1 MSAHL
6 SEFIAEQREGLVD
19 LMKSLRQSQVKAARE
34 AARSSAERIKS
45 LNQRVRAL
53 AKSGLRVNEVS
64 HGAAQDLIELQADIV
79 TSALNDAATQI
90 ERLSYT
96 ETARDFARLQG
107 EVMLAARQRIV
118 DDLAR
123 AVTALKGAAGDVRKA
138 VAQSDAAKSAKASR
152 TTRRGAKSPAKTKAK
167 AKAKAGAQSRSKP
180 KPKPKTKT
188 KAKAKAKAKAK
199 TGARTARATRSRA
212 RKTVR
217 TRRAGA
223 APERS
228 RARSRGWRGQSRAS
242 AIIARP
248 AMPTPQSRL
257 RTYVMPIRY
266 TGR

>member
-64 HGAAQDLIELQADIV
+64 HGAAQNLIELQADIV
-79 TSALNDAATQI
+79 TSALTDAAAQI

-123 AVTALKGAAGDVRKA
+123 AVTALKGAAGEVRKA
-138 VAQSDAAKSAKASR
+138 VVQPDAPKPAKAR
-152 TTRRGAKSPAKTKAK
+152 KAVRRRANAP
-167 AKAKAGAQSRSKP
+167 
-180 KPKPKTKT
+180 
-188 KAKAKAKAKAK
+188 AKAKAK
-199 TGARTARATRSRA
+199 TRAPAKAKAKTKGKVKTKARAPGATRSKP

-217 TRRAGA
+217 RTRRT
-223 APERS
+223 
-228 RARSRGWRGQSRAS
+228 RA
-242 AIIARP
+242 
-248 AMPTPQSRL
+248 
-257 RTYVMPIRY
+257 
-266 TGR
+266 

>member
-19 LMKSLRQSQVKAARE
+19 LMKSLRQSQLKAARE

-64 HGAAQDLIELQADIV
+64 HGAAQNLIELQADIV
-79 TSALNDAATQI
+79 TSALTDAAAQI

-123 AVTALKGAAGDVRKA
+123 AVTALKGAAGEVRKA
-138 VAQSDAAKSAKASR
+138 VVQPDAPKPAKAR
-152 TTRRGAKSPAKTKAK
+152 KAVRRRAK
-167 AKAKAGAQSRSKP
+167 AP
-180 KPKPKTKT
+180 
-188 KAKAKAKAKAK
+188 AKAKAK
-199 TGARTARATRSRA
+199 TRAPAKAKAKTKGKVKTKARAPGATRSKP

-217 TRRAGA
+217 RTRRT
-223 APERS
+223 
-228 RARSRGWRGQSRAS
+228 RA
-242 AIIARP
+242 
-248 AMPTPQSRL
+248 
-257 RTYVMPIRY
+257 
-266 TGR
+266 

>member
-19 LMKSLRQSQVKAARE
+19 LMKSLRQSQLKAARE

-64 HGAAQDLIELQADIV
+64 HGAAQNLIELQADIV
-79 TSALNDAATQI
+79 TSALTDAAAQI

-123 AVTALKGAAGDVRKA
+123 AVTALKGAAGEVRKA
-138 VAQSDAAKSAKASR
+138 VVQPDAPKPAKAR
-152 TTRRGAKSPAKTKAK
+152 KAVRRRAKAPAKA
-167 AKAKAGAQSRSKP
+167 R
-180 KPKPKTKT
+180 
-188 KAKAKAKAKAK
+188 AKAKAKAKVK
-199 TGARTARATRSRA
+199 TSARAPRATRSKP

-217 TRRAGA
+217 RTRRT
-223 APERS
+223 
-228 RARSRGWRGQSRAS
+228 RA
-242 AIIARP
+242 
-248 AMPTPQSRL
+248 
-257 RTYVMPIRY
+257 
-266 TGR
+266 

>member
-19 LMKSLRQSQVKAARE
+19 LMKSLRQSQLKAARE

-64 HGAAQDLIELQADIV
+64 HGAAQNLIELQADIV
-79 TSALNDAATQI
+79 TSALTDAAAQI

-123 AVTALKGAAGDVRKA
+123 AVTALKGAAGEVRKA
-138 VAQSDAAKSAKASR
+138 VVQPDAPKPAKAR
-152 TTRRGAKSPAKTKAK
+152 KAVRRRAKAPAK
-167 AKAKAGAQSRSKP
+167 AKAK
-180 KPKPKTKT
+180 TKAPA
-188 KAKAKAKAKAK
+188 KARAKAKAKAKV
-199 TGARTARATRSRA
+199 TTRARAPGATRSKP

-217 TRRAGA
+217 RTRRT
-223 APERS
+223 
-228 RARSRGWRGQSRAS
+228 RA
-242 AIIARP
+242 
-248 AMPTPQSRL
+248 
-257 RTYVMPIRY
+257 
-266 TGR
+266 

>member
-64 HGAAQDLIELQADIV
+64 HGAAQNLIELQADIV
-79 TSALNDAATQI
+79 TSALTDAAAQI

-123 AVTALKGAAGDVRKA
+123 AVTALKGAAGEVRKA
-138 VAQSDAAKSAKASR
+138 VVQPDAPKPAKAR
-152 TTRRGAKSPAKTKAK
+152 KAVRRRAK
-167 AKAKAGAQSRSKP
+167 AP
-180 KPKPKTKT
+180 
-188 KAKAKAKAKAK
+188 AKAKAK
-199 TGARTARATRSRA
+199 TRVPAKAKAPRATRSKP

-217 TRRAGA
+217 RTRRT
-223 APERS
+223 
-228 RARSRGWRGQSRAS
+228 RA
-242 AIIARP
+242 
-248 AMPTPQSRL
+248 
-257 RTYVMPIRY
+257 
-266 TGR
+266 

>member
-64 HGAAQDLIELQADIV
+64 HGAAQNLIELQADIV
-79 TSALNDAATQI
+79 TSALTDAAAQI

-123 AVTALKGAAGDVRKA
+123 AVTALKGAAGEVRKA
-138 VAQSDAAKSAKASR
+138 VVQPDAPKPAKAR
-152 TTRRGAKSPAKTKAK
+152 KAVRRRAKAPAKA
-167 AKAKAGAQSRSKP
+167 R
-180 KPKPKTKT
+180 
-188 KAKAKAKAKAK
+188 AKAKAKAKVK
-199 TGARTARATRSRA
+199 TSAQAPRATRSKP

-217 TRRAGA
+217 RTRRT
-223 APERS
+223 
-228 RARSRGWRGQSRAS
+228 RA
-242 AIIARP
+242 
-248 AMPTPQSRL
+248 
-257 RTYVMPIRY
+257 
-266 TGR
+266 

>member
-64 HGAAQDLIELQADIV
+64 HGAAQNLIELQADIV
-79 TSALNDAATQI
+79 TSALTDAAAQI

-123 AVTALKGAAGDVRKA
+123 AVTALKGAAGEVRKA
-138 VAQSDAAKSAKASR
+138 VVQPDAPKPAKAR
-152 TTRRGAKSPAKTKAK
+152 KAVRRRAKAPAKA
-167 AKAKAGAQSRSKP
+167 R
-180 KPKPKTKT
+180 
-188 KAKAKAKAKAK
+188 AKAKAKAKVK
-199 TGARTARATRSRA
+199 TSARAPRATRSKP

-217 TRRAGA
+217 RTRRT
-223 APERS
+223 
-228 RARSRGWRGQSRAS
+228 RA
-242 AIIARP
+242 
-248 AMPTPQSRL
+248 
-257 RTYVMPIRY
+257 
-266 TGR
+266 

>member
-64 HGAAQDLIELQADIV
+64 HGAAQNLIELQADIV
-79 TSALNDAATQI
+79 TSALTDAATQI

-96 ETARDFARLQG
+96 ETARDFARLQA
-107 EVMLAARQRIV
+107 EVIMGARQRIV
-118 DDLAR
+118 DELAR

-138 VAQSDAAKSAKASR
+138 VVQRDAAKPAPARKAARRVAKA
-152 TTRRGAKSPAKTKAK
+152 PAK
-167 AKAKAGAQSRSKP
+167 AKANAKP
-180 KPKPKTKT
+180 

-199 TGARTARATRSRA
+199 VKTRSRA
-212 RKTVR
+212 PRATRIKPRKTARR
-217 TRRAGA
+217 TRR
-223 APERS
+223 
-228 RARSRGWRGQSRAS
+228 
-242 AIIARP
+242 
-248 AMPTPQSRL
+248 T
-257 RTYVMPIRY
+257 RT
-266 TGR
+266 